1 MFLTKFYKIFKK
13 LYVHKCAYWNEKE
26 NSSLEINVTLIPT
39 DFTPLQHSFCGSSTL
54 LNSFCVFTLTLG
66 VP

>member
-13 LYVHKCAYWNEKE
+13 LYVHKCAYWNEKK

-39 DFTPLQHSFCGSSTL
+39 DFTPTL
-54 LNSFCVFTLTLG
+54 ILWLINIIK
-66 VP
+66 